1 MRINRLRFPNLPH
14 FHRLLPLKFL
24 HPRLASNQ
32 NSTMLDIFV
41 YVVHNLIVTTLTSAT
56 RYVKTIKTR
65 FQLQPNV
72 YKSFLDILHAYH
84 KEQHTIKD
92 VYDQVAT
99 LFANHPDL
107 LEEFT
112 QFLPD
117 PVANQNAQQSLP
129 PPTSPTAQPA
139 PNRVGKITRR
149 YC

>member
-1 MRINRLRFPNLPH
+1 
-14 FHRLLPLKFL
+14 
-24 HPRLASNQ
+24 
-32 NSTMLDIFV
+32 MLDILV
-41 YVVHNLIVTTLTSAT
+41 YPFRLFIIWLVATS
-56 RYVKTIKTR
+56 YVKKIKTR
-65 FQLQPNV
+65 FQHQPTV

-117 PVANQNAQQSLP
+117 PVANNNNQAPITPSI
-129 PPTSPTAQPA
+129 SPTAPIK
-139 PNRVGKITRR
+139 GKPPR
-149 YC
+149 YF